1 MTSGSTDVPE
11 GVHSTGDVDGGALT
25 VPQSNVLDAS
35 GADSDAFAVL
45 FGGETEEW
53 LTQTSKKGF
62 RASWP
67 ITVLVALLLLV
78 GGISLG
84 AFLQRGQSTSSTS
97 STSALAGRFGAAF
110 GAASKTGTSATG
122 AASATSGVTTGTVT
136 DIIGKTLYVT
146 NASGALVA
154 VKVTSATTV
163 TRNAS
168 SSLSALKPGDTV
180 TVQGPTQKNGSVEAT
195 TISAAAKGVTTVGG
209 FGGFGAG
216 ASGAAS
222 TGTGSGTSASTSG

>member
-1 MTSGSTDVPE
+1 MTRGSTDVPE

-62 RASWP
+62 RTSWP

-97 STSALAGRFGAAF
+97 STSALAGRFGVAF
-110 GAASKTGTSATG
+110 GAATG

-180 TVQGPTQKNGSVEAT
+180 TVQGPTQKNSSVEAT

-222 TGTGSGTSASTSG
+222 TGTGSGTSASTGG